1 MQLKSSTQFS
11 KDIFYRRTWW
21 VVLLAPLSWIF
32 FILVVIRRI
41 FQSQINPSSSL
52 KVPVIVVGNINI
64 GGTGKTP
71 LVIAIARYLKNAGYK
86 PGIVSRGY
94 KGNSSIYPILLNK
107 RSQALD
113 VGDEPL
119 LLADICPVT
128 VDPNRHR
135 AANYLLEKTDCDLIL
150 SDDGLQHYKLPRDI
164 EIAVVNG
171 KKKFGNGL
179 LLPAGPLREPVR
191 RLKEVDFIVTNYNSN
206 SPIGKTIKQDEVFL
220 KTESYFTIKP
230 VRLKNLVSG
239 EVCLITSEFSS
250 NCLLAECIKDWK
262 YGEQIHA
269 VAGIGDPQGFADT
282 LISLGFEPILHSLQD
297 HYHFDGDELFFD
309 DDLPVIITA
318 KDAVKCKAINNDKI
332 WVLDIE
338 AIADPIF
345 LRDLLEQ
352 VKRVNI

>member
-1 MQLKSSTQFS
+1 
-11 KDIFYRRTWW
+11 
-21 VVLLAPLSWIF
+21 
-32 FILVVIRRI
+32 
-41 FQSQINPSSSL
+41 
-52 KVPVIVVGNINI
+52 
-64 GGTGKTP
+64 
-71 LVIAIARYLKNAGYK
+71 LKN
-86 PGIVSRGY
+86 
-94 KGNSSIYPILLNK
+94 
-107 RSQALD
+107 
-113 VGDEPL
+113 
-119 LLADICPVT
+119 
-128 VDPNRHR
+128 
-135 AANYLLEKTDCDLIL
+135 
-150 SDDGLQHYKLPRDI
+150 
-164 EIAVVNG
+164 
-171 KKKFGNGL
+171 
-179 LLPAGPLREPVR
+179 
-191 RLKEVDFIVTNYNSN
+191 
-206 SPIGKTIKQDEVFL
+206 
-220 KTESYFTIKP
+220 ESYFTIKP

>member
-1 MQLKSSTQFS
+1 LQLKSSTQFS

-41 FQSQINPSSSL
+41 FQSQINPSPSL

-71 LVIAIARYLKNAGYK
+71 LVIAIARYLKNSGYK

-262 YGEQIHA
+262 YSEQIHA

>member
-1 MQLKSSTQFS
+1 MKSSTQFS

-41 FQSQINPSSSL
+41 FQSQINPSPSL

-71 LVIAIARYLKNAGYK
+71 LVIAIARYLKDAGYK

-250 NCLLAECIKDWK
+250 NYLLAECIKDWK